1 MPLVLKLAAKISTV
15 MYEQLHGHFRH
26 RKVNSLVKMV
36 KDGIV
41 TGLKLGEADTLAVPA
56 TCVPCIEGKQTCKLI
71 AKEAEEH
78 ATEPASRTHTG
89 RGCLF
94 WDPYYDKGQLPL
106 LN

>member
-1 MPLVLKLAAKISTV
+1 MC
-15 MYEQLHGHFRH
+15 EQLHEHFGHRE
-26 RKVNSLVKMV
+26 VNSLVKMV

-78 ATEPASRTHTG
+78 GTKPASRMHTG

-94 WDPYYDKGQLPL
+94 LDPCHDKGQLPL

>member
-1 MPLVLKLAAKISTV
+1 MR
-15 MYEQLHGHFRH
+15 EQLHGYSRH
-26 RKVNSLVKMV
+26 PKVNSLVKMV

-41 TGLKLGEADTLAVPA
+41 TGLKLGKADNLAVPA

-78 ATEPASRTHTG
+78 ATKSASHTHMG

-94 WDPYYDKGQLPL
+94 C
-106 LN
+106 